1 MFVAHYP
8 GETMARRV
16 VLQLTIL
23 MSTLMLVVAGCG
35 DNNPTEPAY
44 NPHIDP
50 ADFVTG
56 VDNPFFPLVPGT
68 IYHYV
73 AHTDAGEETGRTE
86 VLSDTKTI
94 LGIAAT
100 IVHDQVFVDGEL
112 SEDTFDWYA
121 QNKAGDVWY
130 MGEDTREL
138 ENGQVVSTEGSWEAG
153 VDGAKPGIIAW
164 GDPAAHVGEEYRQE
178 FSAGVAEDFGK
189 VVAVDQSVTVPYGSF
204 TGCIR
209 TEDRSALEP
218 DVLENK
224 VYCPQIGITLEET
237 VVGGTERNELVDIT
251 PP

>member
-1 MFVAHYP
+1 M
-8 GETMARRV
+8 
-16 VLQLTIL
+16 TIHTIRL
-23 MSTLMLVVAGCG
+23 AMSLATLLLAAANCG
-35 DNNPTEPAY
+35 DNNPTQPATPY
-44 NPHIDP
+44 DPHIDP
-50 ADFVTG
+50 ADFVAG

-68 IYHYV
+68 VYHYE
-73 AHTDAGEETGRTE
+73 AQTDEGQETGRTE

-100 IVHDQVFVDGEL
+100 IVHDQVFLDGEL
-112 SEDTFDWYA
+112 LEDTFDWYA

-138 ENGQVVSTEGSWEAG
+138 EDGQVVSTEGSWEAG
-153 VDGAKPGIIAW
+153 VGGAKPGIVMW
-164 GDPAAHVGEEYRQE
+164 GEPAAHIGEEYRQE

-189 VVAVDQSVTVPYGSF
+189 VVAVDQALTVPYGSF

-237 VVGGTERNELVDIT
+237 VQGGTDRNELVDIT